1 MSFKPSIEIG
11 EVIKNNKIV
20 EIFKCGNMG
29 GMRRSKSTN
38 TLVIITDHNKMYDD
52 KWEGDV
58 LHYTGMGKIGDQELY
73 YMQNKTLT
81 QSKTNGVGL
90 HIFEVIKPK
99 NYIYRGEGVLCDKP
113 YPAKQEDDDGKM
125 RRVWM
130 FPIRLLT
137 E

>member
-1 MSFKPSIEIG
+1 MNFKPSIEID
-11 EVIKNNKIV
+11 EVLKNNEIV
-20 EIFKCGNMG
+20 ELFKCSNMG
-29 GMRRSKSTN
+29 GMRRSKTTN
-38 TLVIITDHNKMYDD
+38 TLVIISDHSKMYDD

-81 QSKTNGVGL
+81 QSKTNGIEL

-99 NYIYRGEGVLCDKP
+99 NYIYRGVGVLCDKP
-113 YPAKQEDDDGKM
+113 YPAKQEDEDGNM
-125 RRVWM
+125 RKVWM
-130 FPIRLLT
+130 FPLRLIN